1 MAHVYIYT
9 LSTKESPD
17 NIRYVGYTQN
27 PSKRIKR
34 HINKY
39 YLNQKDH
46 KARWLKKVIE
56 EGQTPILEI
65 VDVIDKND
73 WEFWEQYWICQ
84 FRGWGFNLTNLAPG
98 GNGGFQKGHLNTFYG
113 KKHSPENLE
122 IIRNSAPKKAVS
134 MYNKNGDLLKEFKSI
149 MEAVRETKISK
160 RHISGCCNNQPHY
173 NTAGGYVFRFKGHVF
188 ELKKPKLNYKP
199 IIQID
204 KSGAI
209 ISQFESISDA
219 GRKTGFNKSSIAE
232 CASDKGRIKT
242 VKGYVFKYLV

>member
-1 MAHVYIYT
+1 MAQVYIYT

-113 KKHSPENLE
+113 KKHSPEVLK
-122 IIRNSAPKKAVS
+122 IIQNSAPKKAVC
-134 MYNKNGDLLKEFKSI
+134 MYSKQGNILNEFISI
-149 MEAVRETKISK
+149 REATKKTGIS
-160 RHISGCCNNQPHY
+160 RTHISRCCNNQPGH
-173 NTAGGYVFRFKGHVF
+173 NTAGGFVFKFKGDVF

-199 IIQID
+199 IIQKD
-204 KSGAI
+204 KSGNI
-209 ISQFESISDA
+209 IRQYESLSEA
-219 GRKTGFNKSSIAE
+219 SRQTGIPKNSIGS
-232 CASDKGRIKT
+232 CVSPSGKCKT
-242 VKGYVFKYLV
+242 VHGFIFEYI